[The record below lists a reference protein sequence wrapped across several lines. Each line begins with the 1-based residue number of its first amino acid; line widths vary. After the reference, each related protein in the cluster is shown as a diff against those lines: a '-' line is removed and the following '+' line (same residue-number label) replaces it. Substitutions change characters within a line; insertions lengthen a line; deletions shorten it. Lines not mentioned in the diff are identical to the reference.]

1 MDDAQL
7 ERAMEDIDK
16 AKIRSKEQ
24 RIRSFCNA
32 ASLGNIEVLGRLL
45 NTGIDINGT
54 DANGR

>member
-16 AKIRSKEQ
+16 AKVRSKEQ

-45 NTGIDINGT
+45 NTGIDVNGT